1 MISVSKRQILLLR
14 CHLKHL
20 ESISFNLFAV
30 EVKCSLYAKLLPLCL
45 DLDYYLVRNPSGKYP
60 LEFNLAKFPMKICY
74 EKLYLIRV
82 VCLNEA
88 KESWFIDYVLTNCN
102 LGTSV
107 SKVKDGFR
115 NRS

>member
-1 MISVSKRQILLLR
+1 
-14 CHLKHL
+14 
-20 ESISFNLFAV
+20 
-30 EVKCSLYAKLLPLCL
+30 
-45 DLDYYLVRNPSGKYP
+45 
-60 LEFNLAKFPMKICY
+60 MKICY